1 MVVRHT
7 NQRVI
12 VQVVWST
19 LTGDRV
25 LEQAN
30 SFELAKY
37 NLTAGLK
44 NYCASYLTGFLLGK
58 RLLAKVGLNKTYT
71 GATNIDGKQ
80 YDVIQDY
87 NALEAKGQENLRKPF
102 KAFLDV
108 GITRI
113 TTGNKVFGA
122 MKGAVDAG
130 LHIPHSVKKFPG
142 FKKTKGNKQGEY
154 DAEVHS
160 ARIHGN
166 HIDDYWGQLEEE
178 NPEKAKKHFAKWQAC
193 LDKAGVE
200 SIPELFEKVLAG
212 IKKDPSRDKS
222 KKNTATP
229 KREGDWIVSGN
240 KKWLRLKKLSKEQKR
255 QNAQKRIEAA
265 AAKLREAN

>member
-1 MVVRHT
+1 M
-7 NQRVI
+7 
-12 VQVVWST
+12 
-19 LTGDRV
+19 
-25 LEQAN
+25 
-30 SFELAKY
+30 
-37 NLTAGLK
+37 
-44 NYCASYLTGFLLGK
+44 
-58 RLLAKVGLNKTYT
+58 
-71 GATNIDGKQ
+71 
-80 YDVIQDY
+80 
-87 NALEAKGQENLRKPF
+87 
-102 KAFLDV
+102 

-130 LHIPHSVKKFPG
+130 MHIPHSVKKFPG

-193 LDKAGVE
+193 LDKAKVE
-200 SIPELFEKVLAG
+200 SIPELFEKVIAA

-222 KKNTATP
+222 KSNTAAP
-229 KREGDWIVSGN
+229 KRQGDWIVSGN